1 MGMTITL
8 SDYDTK
14 ELEMVARRF
23 NTDPEILVDACLY
36 FLPEVIKEDFNVDIK
51 ESYRTKYKVL
61 LNAVLNEARK
71 TSITGELYTA
81 NDEYIYAAVKALEPE
96 LYKEKQEELTL

>member
-1 MGMTITL
+1 MMITL

-23 NTDPEILVDACLY
+23 HTDPEDLVDSCLY
-36 FLPEVIKEDFNVDIK
+36 FLPNVIKEDFGVDLN
-51 ESYRTKYKVL
+51 ESYRVKYKTL

-81 NDEYIYAAVKALEPE
+81 NDEYIYATVKALEPD
-96 LYKEKQEELTL
+96 LYKKKQEELNL